1 MSPIQRRLLRWYRS
15 HGRGTLPWRIARNP
29 YRTVVSEFMLAQT
42 QVYRVVPRFES
53 FVSRFADFSSLAYA
67 SRADVLREWK
77 GLGYNSRAVRLHRLA
92 GTVLERHGGVLPS
105 QLEELRSLPGIGPY
119 TASAIRAFG
128 FNIDDAPVDTNVR
141 RIVNRFF
148 NGLEHAHGVSGR
160 ELEDRARG
168 LVPKGRAHD
177 WSSALMD
184 LGSTICTARAPKCLL
199 CPLRADCVAA
209 PIDAAAL
216 ERVRASATKR
226 RSPQNCIPFRSTTR
240 YARGQIVDR
249 LRDLP
254 AGQRISLIDL
264 HHGASTA
271 IPGRTLEEVGELVDA
286 LERDGLVIH
295 DGTYVALR
303 E

>member
-1 MSPIQRRLLRWYRS
+1 
-15 HGRGTLPWRIARNP
+15 
-29 YRTVVSEFMLAQT
+29 MLVQT
-42 QVYRVVPRFES
+42 QVDRVVPRFES
-53 FVSRFADFSSLAYA
+53 FVTRFADFSSLACA

-92 GTVLERHGGVLPS
+92 ETVLERHGGVLPS
-105 QLEELRSLPGIGPY
+105 QLEVLRSLPGIGPY

-148 NGLEHAHGVSGR
+148 NGLEDAHGVSAR
-160 ELEDRARG
+160 EVGDRARG

-184 LGSTICTARAPKCLL
+184 LGATICTARAPKCLL

-216 ERVRASATKR
+216 ERVRAFATKR
-226 RSPQNCIPFRSTTR
+226 RSPQSSIPFRRTTR
-240 YARGQIVDR
+240 YARGRIVDR

-254 AGQRISLIDL
+254 SGQRISLIDL
-264 HHGASTA
+264 HHGVSTA
-271 IPGRTLEEVGELVDA
+271 IPERSLEEVGKLVDA